1 MMQIPHVLAMHPE
14 AGPLRQAIVHRP
26 GLELSRLT
34 PDNCDQQARE
44 EHNHFA
50 RCCMRSRATG

>member
-1 MMQIPHVLAMHPE
+1 MMQIPHGLGMHPE

-26 GLELSRLT
+26 GLELPRLT
-34 PDNCDQQARE
+34 PDNCEQQARE

-50 RCCMRSRATG
+50 RGAA